1 MSDPAQP
8 STPPPPEWA
17 APGAPPFGA
26 PQAATGRLP
35 GYAPP
40 VGYALQPAPG
50 PAAAPAS
57 VRRGKALGVTA
68 LVASLVA
75 VAGASLVGAVAAW
88 RVGLGAGRA
97 LASRPIDADFDWS
110 VLTPVREWVLAGEI
124 AFWFGTVVG
133 LWALVQ
139 GVVAIATA
147 RGRGAGIPAVVIA
160 ALGPVA
166 FALVVQALLTAGL
179 TSGSGIGG

>member
-1 MSDPAQP
+1 
-8 STPPPPEWA
+8 
-17 APGAPPFGA
+17 
-26 PQAATGRLP
+26 
-35 GYAPP
+35 
-40 VGYALQPAPG
+40 
-50 PAAAPAS
+50 
-57 VRRGKALGVTA
+57 VTA
-68 LVASLVA
+68 LVASLAA
-75 VAGASLVGAVAAW
+75 VAGASLVGAIAAW

-147 RGRGAGIPAVVIA
+147 RGRGAGIAAVVIA

-179 TSGSGIGG
+179 TAGSGIGG